1 MQRHFDLRKKAM
13 NRLFHLRTKSTWTC
27 EDCHTVHVSRA
38 KEPGINLKMPE
49 NPAEPT
55 LEHYLDRHFEDATA
69 EGLKCGS
76 IACNDRARDRKKST
90 IIVGGPEI
98 LVIQVARMRLKM
110 DNYGLRMVKVKDEV
124 EYDDRLDLSD
134 YSDGCLSYQLNGVVA
149 HNGNTLTEGHYVAM
163 VRSQKGDGFVI
174 CNDDITDDSQTKE
187 QVLSL
192 AESKRFQ
199 SYLLIYQK
207 IGGRMANCV

>member
-1 MQRHFDLRKKAM
+1 M
-13 NRLFHLRTKSTWTC
+13 NRLFHLRTKITWTC
-27 EDCHTVHVSRA
+27 EDCHTVHVRRA

-49 NPAEPT
+49 NPTEPT

-69 EGLKCGS
+69 EGLKCRTT
-76 IACNDRARDRKKST
+76 ACKGRARDREAST

-98 LVIQVARMRLKM
+98 LVIQIARMSYKQVKGSWRA
-110 DNYGLRMVKVKDEV
+110 VKVKDEV

-134 YSDGCLSYQLNGVVA
+134 YSNGRLSYQLNGVVA
-149 HNGNTLTEGHYVAM
+149 HNGNSLTSGHYVSM

-174 CNDDITDDSQTKE
+174 CNDDNTDDSKTKE
-187 QVLSL
+187 QVLSM
-192 AESKRFQ
+192 AEGKSFQ

-207 IGGRMANCV
+207 TGGRMANCV